1 MFGYVSLLVEN
12 DFFDEIQL
20 NFLIVGHTHASIDQY
35 FSVLSNKISKTGFIA
50 TPEMLAFLVSTAHND
65 ISQRPL
71 VVRKLC
77 VFYDVA
83 GFWEDGNLLIN
94 ICHIYSFIF
103 PPYLHR

>member
-1 MFGYVSLLVEN
+1 MFGYMSLLIEGF
-12 DFFDEIQL
+12 FFDSVEI

-71 VVRKLC
+71 VVRKL
-77 VFYDVA
+77 
-83 GFWEDGNLLIN
+83 
-94 ICHIYSFIF
+94 H
-103 PPYLHR
+103 PYPLRAI